1 MFTYLG
7 TKPEDLFETINA
19 FDKPVAAASLGQ
31 VYKAR
36 LKSTGIIYVYG
47 CICVYIYIH
56 VLGQV

>member
-1 MFTYLG
+1 MSTHIG

-36 LKSTGIIYVYG
+36 LKSTGNISPCEYTVHTYVTVLIIF
-47 CICVYIYIH
+47 
-56 VLGQV
+56 